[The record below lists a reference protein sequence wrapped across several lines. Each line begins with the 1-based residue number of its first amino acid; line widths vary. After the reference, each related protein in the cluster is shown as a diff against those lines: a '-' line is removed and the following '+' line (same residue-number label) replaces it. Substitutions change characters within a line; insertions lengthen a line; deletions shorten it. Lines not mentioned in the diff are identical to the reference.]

1 MLIKFNIVGSAPRNL
16 TLKRVENPTNQAFDI
31 RWDSPTETT
40 NFVLDCSP
48 IYSVFLLSSDS
59 LQNISALVNGMLI
72 ASLKILITFNFIK
85 YRSFVKYNQ
94 IFNLSH
100 PLNLLVYKT

>member
-1 MLIKFNIVGSAPRNL
+1 MRLR
-16 TLKRVENPTNQAFDI
+16 RVENPTNQGFSI
-31 RWDSPTETT
+31 RWDPPFEPTT
-40 NFVLDCSP
+40 FVADCSP
-48 IYSVFLLSSDS
+48 SYSVFLLSSDS